1 MIPIKRQVDFAVNVT
16 PPLPTRGKYA
26 LGHPRGAV
34 VHYTA
39 GGYGLS
45 ELEQARQQGLCYFL
59 IDVEGNVHQ
68 GFPLD
73 RWGSHAGKSSW
84 PSLGEMVSK
93 HLVGIEVDC
102 AGILESDGKMG
113 WRTWWKAP
121 IDKEQIRFIKKVQE
135 NRRPGAYHKFNDD
148 QERALIKLL
157 LWLKGNAPD
166 VFDFDL
172 VLGHDEVAP
181 GRKVDPGGSLS
192 LTMNALRAVL
202 KGSYAQAMLLSRQQE
217 QKLPPKV

>member
-1 MIPIKRQVDFAVNVT
+1 MTPTKRQVDFAVEVA
-16 PPLPTRGKYA
+16 PPLPTKGRYA

-34 VHYTA
+34 IHYTA

-45 ELEQARQQGLCYFL
+45 ELEQARQQGYCYFL
-59 IDVEGNVHQ
+59 IDVDGNVHQ

-84 PSLGEMVSK
+84 PSLGEGVSK

-102 AGILESDGKMG
+102 AGVLQKDGKGG
-113 WRTWWKAP
+113 WQTWWKAAVP
-121 IDKEQIRFIKKVQE
+121 ADQVRVITSVQA
-135 NRRPGAYHKFNDD
+135 NRQPGAYHTFNEA
-148 QERALIKLL
+148 QEAALIKLL
-157 LWLKGNAPD
+157 LWLKGNAPE

-172 VLGHDEVAP
+172 VLGHDEVSP

-202 KGSYAQAMLLSRQQE
+202 KGSYSKSLLVAQQPDAPS
-217 QKLPPKV
+217 PTTV